1 MTQQAEP
8 SIWVKKN
15 NPAFLECNGAKI
27 ILMFKIVAA

>member
-15 NPAFLECNGAKI
+15 NPEFLECSNNDEI
-27 ILMFKIVAA
+27 IQYNK